1 MADPKAVSASTL
13 NWATAGED
21 GWSAVRRKL
30 GETAQQAK
38 VSDALPRR
46 TPGSRLVPGSA
57 GERRL
62 TTGDAEPEPPSQQKA
77 DQLRSRLS
85 GYHEGLV
92 RGRGEQ
98 DTPGQQPEERG

>member
-30 GETAQQAK
+30 GETAEQAK
-38 VSDALPRR
+38 VSDPLPRR
-46 TPGSRLVPGSA
+46 QPGSRLVPGSA

-62 TTGDAEPEPPSQQKA
+62 NPNVMEPEPPSQHKA
-77 DQLRSRLS
+77 DQVRSRLA
-85 GYHEGLV
+85 GYQEGLV
-92 RGRGEQ
+92 RGRGEHG
-98 DTPGQQPEERG
+98 PAGQQPEDQ

>member
-1 MADPKAVSASTL
+1 MNDPNAVSASTL

-38 VSDALPRR
+38 ISDPLPRR

-62 TTGDAEPEPPSQQKA
+62 TNGDGENIEPEPPSRDKA
-77 DQLRSRLS
+77 DKVRSRLE
-85 GYHEGLV
+85 GYQQGLA
-92 RGRGEQ
+92 RGRGDQ
-98 DTPGQQPEERG
+98 GGPEEQG